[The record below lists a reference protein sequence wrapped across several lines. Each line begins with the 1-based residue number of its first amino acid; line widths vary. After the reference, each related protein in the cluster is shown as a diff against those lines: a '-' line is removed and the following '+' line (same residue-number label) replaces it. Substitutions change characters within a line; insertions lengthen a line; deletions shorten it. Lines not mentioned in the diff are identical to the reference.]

1 MNDKLKIAIFNY
13 SAWDTTEKHEEQN
26 WKKLKN
32 EE

>member
-1 MNDKLKIAIFNY
+1 MDVDQQ
-13 SAWDTTEKHEEQN
+13 SDAWDTTEKHEEQN